1 MLRSGPEGAACVEK
15 ISSAERL
22 GVKSAIARAH
32 ELRWA
37 QRVLLVGGSEF
48 RQGLR
53 ASILRAHGFQVDV
66 ARKLADARSLWQPNT
81 YDWVLLDVRSQ
92 LPGEAIDFCEQLR
105 HAAPGQ
111 RIAFFV
117 GPPTCVSL
125 RWPGEAITE
134 DKGKAQRAAELEAAA

>member
-1 MLRSGPEGAACVEK
+1 MCGEK
-15 ISSAERL
+15 IPSPETLSA
-22 GVKSAIARAH
+22 KSATAGAH

-53 ASILRAHGFQVDV
+53 ASILRAHGLQVDV
-66 ARKLADARSLWQPNT
+66 ARKLADGRSLWQANT

-92 LPGEAIDFCEQLR
+92 LPGEVIDFCEQLR

-117 GPPTCVSL
+117 GPPACVSL
-125 RWPGEAITE
+125 RWPGETITE
-134 DKGKAQRAAELEAAA
+134 DKEQARCAAELEPAA

>member
-1 MLRSGPEGAACVEK
+1 MCGEK
-15 ISSAERL
+15 ISSPERL
-22 GVKSAIARAH
+22 GVKSAAARSH
-32 ELRWA
+32 ELRWTLK
-37 QRVLLVGGSEF
+37 VLLIGGSEF

-53 ASILRAHGFQVDV
+53 ASILRAHGLQVDV
-66 ARKLADARSLWQPNT
+66 AQRVVDGRSLWQPNT

-92 LPGEAIDFCEQLR
+92 LPGEVIDFCEQLR

-117 GPPTCVSL
+117 EPPTCVSL

-134 DKGKAQRAAELEAAA
+134 DKRQAQRAAELEAAA